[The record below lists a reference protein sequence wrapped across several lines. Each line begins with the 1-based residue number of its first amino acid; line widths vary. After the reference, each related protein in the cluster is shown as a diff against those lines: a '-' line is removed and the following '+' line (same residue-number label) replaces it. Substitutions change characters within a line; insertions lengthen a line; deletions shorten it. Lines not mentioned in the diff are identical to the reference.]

1 MEHFMRLK
9 FVMQSAVF
17 FVLGVVTLGAQ
28 ADPRHI
34 YLTYSDDPESSV
46 DINIIVESDVE
57 VMHVYYDTEPRHEV
71 RDAYANHVEAVHV
84 PTPMALADGRALYV
98 AALKNLTPGTL
109 YSFVAGESEFGYSRE
124 LKFKTLPG
132 GDAPLR
138 FVNGGDMGADGR
150 ARTIL
155 KLAAQRDPDFALLG
169 GDLAYENGMLGDGEL
184 VDAWLDNWFNYM
196 RRTDGGLVP
205 IITCIGNH
213 EVNKTHYDDPMLRSP
228 WYLSLFGRQGE
239 KAYFSRQVGDN
250 MVFIALDSAHLNP
263 VEGEQTAWLAA
274 ELEKYKA
281 IPHKFAFYHVPMYPA
296 FGDYDGKV
304 AAQMRELWA
313 PLFDQYGLRVGFEH
327 HDHVAKRTKPIKGNK
342 VAESG
347 TVYIGDGAMGRES
360 RDVDRELRWY
370 SAMEV
375 SEVHCWI
382 VDVSNA
388 GVKLEAIDRSGAA
401 FDSVSLP

>member
-1 MEHFMRLK
+1 MRIKCAIPALMALTTG
-9 FVMQSAVF
+9 FAALTVH
-17 FVLGVVTLGAQ
+17 GE
-28 ADPRHI
+28 PRHI
-34 YLTYSDDPESSV
+34 YLTYSDAPDSSI
-46 DINIIVESDVE
+46 DINIICESKVDRIAV
-57 VMHVYYDTEPRHEV
+57 HYDTEPRHEE
-71 RDAYANHVEAVHV
+71 RSAYAIHADAAYV
-84 PTPMALADGRALYV
+84 PTPMTLADGRALYV
-98 AALKNLTPGTL
+98 AALNNLTPGTI
-109 YSFVAGESEFGYSRE
+109 YSFIAGDEDSGYSRE
-124 LKFKTLPG
+124 LRFKTLSG
-132 GDAPLR
+132 GDAPVR

-155 KLAAQRDPDFALLG
+155 KVAASHDPDFALLG
-169 GDLAYENGMLGDGEL
+169 GDLAYANGMLGEARLWD
-184 VDAWLDNWFNYM
+184 DWLDNWFHCM
-196 RRTDGGLVP
+196 RRTDGCMVP

-213 EVNKTHYDDPMLRSP
+213 EVNTYETKDPVLRSP

-250 MVFIALDSAHLNP
+250 MVFFALDSAHLNP

-281 IPHKFAFYHVPMYPA
+281 VPHKFAFYHVPMYPA

-304 AAQMRELWA
+304 AAQMRALWA

-370 SAMEV
+370 DAMEV

>member
-1 MEHFMRLK
+1 MGLK
-9 FVMQSAVF
+9 SAALSAVF
-17 FVLGVVTLGAQ
+17 FAFAIAPLAAQ

-34 YLTYSDDPESSV
+34 YLTYSDAPESSI
-46 DINIIVESDVE
+46 DINIIVEGE
-57 VMHVYYDTEPRHEV
+57 VAAMHVYYDTEPRHEA
-71 RDAYANHVEAVHV
+71 REAYADHVEAVHV
-84 PTPMALADGRALYV
+84 PSPMALADGRALYV
-98 AALKNLTPGTL
+98 AALKNLKPATS
-109 YSFVAGESEFGYSRE
+109 YSFITGEEEFGFSRE

-169 GDLAYENGMLGDGEL
+169 GDLAYENGMLGDGDL
-184 VDAWLDNWFNYM
+184 VDAWLDNWFNCM
-196 RRTDGGLVP
+196 RRTDGALIP

-239 KAYFSRQVGDN
+239 KSYFSRQVGDN
-250 MVFIALDSAHLNP
+250 IVFIALDSAHLNP

-274 ELEKYKA
+274 ALEKHQA
-281 IPHKFAFYHVPMYPA
+281 VPHKFTLYHVPMYPA

-313 PLFDQYGLRVGFEH
+313 PLFDQHGVRVSFEH

-370 SAMEV
+370 SAMEE

-382 VDVSNA
+382 VDVDKD
-388 GVKLEAIDRSGAA
+388 GVKLEAIDRSGVA